1 MAGFSKRTLTTTSL
15 SKCHGAPGIRLGWL
29 TCNDAE
35 LLEQLT
41 LAKMNTVIS
50 CSVMDEMLGLHILKN
65 SQGILDER
73 KMLLQKGVTIVENW
87 IQKNTE
93 FVEWVHPHAGALCC
107 VRLRPN
113 VFTGTEV
120 NAFYSQAGSTQ
131 VQLAS
136 GEWFG
141 EQKRVFR
148 LGFGFLPIPL
158 LEQALSLLEG
168 TLRKT
173 KGG

>member
-1 MAGFSKRTLTTTSL
+1 MSLQQTSL

-50 CSVMDEMLGLHILKN
+50 CSVMDEIVGLHILKN

-93 FVEWVHPHAGALCC
+93 FIEWVRPNAGALCC
-107 VRLRPN
+107 VRLRPD
-113 VFTGTEV
+113 VFTDAEV
-120 NAFYSQAGSTQ
+120 DAFYSQAGNAQ

-141 EQKRVFR
+141 EQKSHSIRVWISTTPF
-148 LGFGFLPIPL
+148 
-158 LEQALSLLEG
+158 
-168 TLRKT
+168 T
-173 KGG
+173 